1 MPSNLDTENQLVK
14 SLTDQFKNKIKT
26 EYVKHNRIKISTNQD
41 NLKSL
46 AISVKELGFEQV
58 ISHGGTDYPDNNVF
72 RIEYHIICVS
82 KKKLRSIMFSIMTEI
97 SKDNPEIETLIDI
110 FPSAEFHEQETYEN
124 FGITFTGHPRMEK
137 LLLPEDW
144 DDIPPL
150 RKDYILPGRG

>member
-14 SLTDQFKNKIKT
+14 SLTDKFKTKIKT
-26 EYVKHNRIKISTNQD
+26 EYVKHNRIKISTSQD

-46 AISVKELGFEQV
+46 ASSVKELGFEQV
-58 ISHGGTDYPDNNVF
+58 ISQGGTDYPDNNVF

-124 FGITFTGHPRMEK
+124 FGITFIGHPRMER

-150 RKDYILPGRG
+150 RKDYVLPGRG

>member
-1 MPSNLDTENQLVK
+1 MPAKLDTENQLVT

-26 EYVKHNRIKISTNQD
+26 EYVITNRIKVSTSQD
-41 NLKSL
+41 NFKNL
-46 AISVKELGFEQV
+46 ATAVKDLGFEQV
-58 ISHGGTDYPDNNVF
+58 ISQGGTDYPDNNVF
-72 RIEYHIICVS
+72 RLEYHLICVS
-82 KKKLRSIMFSIMTEI
+82 KKKLRRIMFSIMTEI
-97 SKDNPEIETLIDI
+97 SKDKPEIDTLIEI

-124 FGITFTGHPRMEK
+124 FGITFIGHPRKER